1 MKLKKWLYYA
11 DNWNDMQKL
20 AILDGIFYAIMA
32 GFGDRYIVPFA
43 LKLGANDMQISLLNS
58 LLYIISGITSI
69 FGVEIVRILNSR
81 KRFISDVS
89 IMQSFLWFILAM
101 IPFYFSSPNFVIIL
115 YVLNFAVHSLLVPV
129 WISLMGD
136 AVKGKTGHYFGIRT
150 SIIQLFQ
157 LISTYV
163 AARILER
170 FGLIGFAIAFIIAGI
185 ARFASALIQRHYPDL
200 PYNEDKSYTFKEFL
214 KHISTDNFGLFVIFQ
229 FFFYFSVFIASPFF
243 VPFLLND
250 LKLSYVQYAIIINI
264 TPIMTILFSPLFGKL
279 GDLYGERNVFAI
291 ASFLIP
297 FVPIF
302 WALSNGFWSIFLVE
316 LFSGFVWSAFNL
328 ATSNFLYSSLDS
340 AHRARGVAYLM
351 LIRGIGIAL
360 GSTLGG
366 IILTYHPIHAV
377 NTTRILFLI
386 SGLMRFI
393 TAYFFVLKIKEVRKD
408 VTKIAILDYI
418 HSRIHRVYV
427 FEDNIKKKLSFYFQH
442 HQWHHSVK

>member
-1 MKLKKWLYYA
+1 MKLRRWLRDAEKW
-11 DNWNDMQKL
+11 NEMQKL

-43 LKLGANDMQISLLNS
+43 LKLGANDMQISILNS
-58 LLYIISGITSI
+58 LLYVLSGIASV
-69 FGVEIVRILNSR
+69 FGVELVRVLNSR

-89 IMQSFLWFILAM
+89 FMQSFLWFILAT
-101 IPFYFSSPNFVIIL
+101 IPFYFSSPNFIIIL
-115 YVLNFAVHSLLVPV
+115 YVLNFSVHSLLVPV

-136 AVKGKTGHYFGIRT
+136 AVKGRTGHYFGIRT
-150 SIIQLFQ
+150 SIIQMFQ

-163 AARILER
+163 GAKVLDG
-170 FGLIGFAIAFIIAGI
+170 FGLTGFAIAFIIAGL
-185 ARFASALIQRHYPDL
+185 ARFVSALIQRKYPDL
-200 PYNEDKSYTFKEFL
+200 PYEEDKSYTIKEFL
-214 KHISTDNFGLFVIFQ
+214 RHISSDNFGLFVVFQ
-229 FFFYFSVFIASPFF
+229 FFFYFAVFIASPFF

-264 TPIMTILFSPLFGKL
+264 TPIMTIIFSPLFGKL
-279 GDLYGERNVFAI
+279 GDMYGERNVFAV

-302 WALSNGFWSIFLVE
+302 WALSKGFWSIFIIE

-366 IILTYHPIHAV
+366 LLLTYFPTHFVSA
-377 NTTRILFLI
+377 TRLVFLL
-386 SGLMRFI
+386 SGLMRFV

-408 VTKIAILDYI
+408 VIKVAIMDYV
-418 HSRIHRVYV
+418 HKRIHRFYV
-427 FEDNIKKKLSFYFQH
+427 LEDNFKKKLGFFFQH
-442 HQWHHSVK
+442 HHWHHTVK